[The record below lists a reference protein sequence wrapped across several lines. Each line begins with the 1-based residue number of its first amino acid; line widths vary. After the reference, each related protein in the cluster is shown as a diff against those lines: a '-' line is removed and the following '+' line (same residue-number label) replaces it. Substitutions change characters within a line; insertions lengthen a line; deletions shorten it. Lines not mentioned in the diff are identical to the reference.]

1 MRLGSKTD
9 DEFLIKLNKKNSQI
23 QSIFHEKIEEIAKK
37 HLVDVMMQDG
47 IVKKQE
53 TFDVE
58 KIHQVY
64 NGFANRLQD
73 WTLDGISSTN
83 DEGIRRN
90 FIKLNTNADNCKISL
105 HLSIQYHV
113 ILFYQPNYEVMKKQK
128 ELSDFMDMTK
138 KQEGELTEKSDHV
151 ILEKLRAEGF
161 KDLDTQN
168 LFEIF
173 YNDDKI
179 REKIMNEIELQ
190 TDGDLQ
196 KISQRKENLL
206 KELDDLLLETYQM
219 EPILIDEARLVT
231 GEEGCVCNIDI
242 EMIENGQKGGL
253 FDSNQI
259 SSSTKEKISILIDQ
273 VLEAI
278 TQSS

>member
-1 MRLGSKTD
+1 MRLGNKTD
-9 DEFLIKLNKKNSQI
+9 DEFLIKLNEKNSMI
-23 QSIFHEKIEEIAKK
+23 QNIFHEKIEEIAKK
-37 HLVDVMMQDG
+37 YSVDVMMQDG
-47 IVKKQE
+47 IVKKQD

-64 NGFANRLQD
+64 DEFAKKLQN
-73 WTLDGISSTN
+73 WTLEGISSTN

-90 FIKLNTNADNCKISL
+90 FIKLNTNADNCRISL

-138 KQEGELTEKSDHV
+138 KHEGELTEKSDHL
-151 ILEKLRAEGF
+151 ILEKLKAAGY
-161 KDLDTQN
+161 KDLDPQN

-173 YNDDKI
+173 YSDDKI
-179 REKIMNEIELQ
+179 REKIMSEIELQ

-196 KISQRKENLL
+196 KISQRKESLL

-242 EMIENGQKGGL
+242 ERIENDQKTGM
-253 FDSNQI
+253 FNSDQI
-259 SSSTKEKISILIDQ
+259 SSSTKEKISTLIDE

-278 TQSS
+278 T

>member
-9 DEFLIKLNKKNSQI
+9 NELMIKLNEKNNQI
-23 QSIFHEKIEEIAKK
+23 QTIFHGKIKEIAKK
-37 HLVDVMMQDG
+37 HLVDVMMQNG
-47 IVKKQE
+47 TVKKQE

-64 NGFANRLQD
+64 NEFANKLQD
-73 WTLDGISSTN
+73 WTIDGISSTN

-90 FIKLNTNADNCKISL
+90 FIKLITNADDCKISL

-128 ELSDFMDMTK
+128 ELSDFMDITK

-151 ILEKLRAEGF
+151 ILEKLRAEGY

-179 REKIMNEIELQ
+179 REKIMNEIDLQ

-253 FDSNQI
+253 FDSNQV

-278 TQSS
+278 T

>member
-23 QSIFHEKIEEIAKK
+23 QSIFHEKIKEIAKK
-37 HLVDVMMQDG
+37 HPVDVMMQDG

-90 FIKLNTNADNCKISL
+90 FIKLNTNADNCRISL
-105 HLSIQYHV
+105 HFSIQYHV

-151 ILEKLRAEGF
+151 ILEKLRAEGY

-179 REKIMNEIELQ
+179 REKIMNEIDLQ

-253 FDSNQI
+253 FDSNQV

-278 TQSS
+278 T

>member
-23 QSIFHEKIEEIAKK
+23 QRTFHEKIKEIAKK
-37 HLVDVMMQDG
+37 YPVDVMMQDG
-47 IVKKQE
+47 TVKKQE
-53 TFDVE
+53 TFEVE
-58 KIHQVY
+58 KIHQIY
-64 NGFANRLQD
+64 DQFAKGLQT

-83 DEGIRRN
+83 DKGIRRN
-90 FIKLNTNADNCKISL
+90 FIKLNTNVDDCRISL

-138 KQEGELTEKSDHV
+138 KQEGELTEKSDHL
-151 ILEKLRAEGF
+151 ILEKLEAEGY

-196 KISQRKENLL
+196 KISQRKDSLL
-206 KELDDLLLETYQM
+206 KALDDLLLETYQM

-242 EMIENGQKGGL
+242 EMIENDQKTSQ
-253 FDSNQI
+253 FNSEQV
-259 SSSTKEKISILIDQ
+259 SSSTKEKISTLIDQ
-273 VLEAI
+273 ILEAI
-278 TQSS
+278 T

>member
-23 QSIFHEKIEEIAKK
+23 QSIFHEKIKEIAKK

-90 FIKLNTNADNCKISL
+90 FIKLNTNADNCRISL
-105 HLSIQYHV
+105 HFSIQYHV

-151 ILEKLRAEGF
+151 ILEKLRAEGY

-179 REKIMNEIELQ
+179 REKIMNEIDLQ

-242 EMIENGQKGGL
+242 EMIENDQKSGL
-253 FDSNQI
+253 IDSNQV
-259 SSSTKEKISILIDQ
+259 SSSTKEKISVLIDQ

-278 TQSS
+278 T

>member
-1 MRLGSKTD
+1 MRLGNKTD
-9 DEFLIKLNKKNSQI
+9 DEFLIKLNEKNSMI
-23 QSIFHEKIEEIAKK
+23 QNIFHEKIEEIAKK
-37 HLVDVMMQDG
+37 YSVDVMMQDG
-47 IVKKQE
+47 IVKKQD

-64 NGFANRLQD
+64 DEFAKKLQN
-73 WTLDGISSTN
+73 WTLEGISSTN

-90 FIKLNTNADNCKISL
+90 FIKLNTNADNCRISL

-128 ELSDFMDMTK
+128 ELSDFMDITK
-138 KQEGELTEKSDHV
+138 KHESELTEKSDHL
-151 ILEKLRAEGF
+151 ILEKLKAAGY
-161 KDLDTQN
+161 KDLDPQN

-173 YNDDKI
+173 YSDDKI
-179 REKIMNEIELQ
+179 REKIMSEIELQ

-196 KISQRKENLL
+196 KISQRKESLL

-242 EMIENGQKGGL
+242 ERIENDQKTGL
-253 FDSNQI
+253 FDSEQV
-259 SSSTKEKISILIDQ
+259 SSSTKEKISILIDE

-278 TQSS
+278 T

>member
-9 DEFLIKLNKKNSQI
+9 DEFLIRLNKKNMQI
-23 QSIFHEKIEEIAKK
+23 QSIYHEKIKDITKK
-37 HLVDVMMQDG
+37 YSVDVMLQDG
-47 IVKKQE
+47 IVKKQK
-53 TFDVE
+53 TFDVK
-58 KIHQVY
+58 KIHKIY
-64 NGFANRLQD
+64 SDFADKLQD

-113 ILFYQPNYEVMKKQK
+113 ILFYQPNYEVIKKQK
-128 ELSDFMDMTK
+128 ELSEFMDMTK
-138 KQEGELTEKSDHV
+138 KHESELTEMSDHV
-151 ILEKLRAEGF
+151 ILEKLKAEGYT
-161 KDLDTQN
+161 DLDTQS

-173 YNDDKI
+173 YNNDKI

-196 KISQRKENLL
+196 KISQRKESLL
-206 KELDDLLLETYQM
+206 KALDDLLLETYQM
-219 EPILIDEARLVT
+219 EPVLIDEARLVT

-242 EMIENGQKGGL
+242 EMIENGQKTSL
-253 FDSNQI
+253 FDSKKI
-259 SSSTKEKISILIDQ
+259 SSSTKEKISSLIDQ

-278 TQSS
+278 S

>member
-23 QSIFHEKIEEIAKK
+23 QSIFHGKIKEIAKK
-37 HLVDVMMQDG
+37 HPVDVMMQDG

-151 ILEKLRAEGF
+151 ILEKLRAEGY

-179 REKIMNEIELQ
+179 REKIMNEIDLQ

-253 FDSNQI
+253 FDSNQV

-278 TQSS
+278 T

>member
-1 MRLGSKTD
+1 MRLGNKTD
-9 DEFLIKLNKKNSQI
+9 DVFLTKLNEKNSQI
-23 QSIFHEKIEEIAKK
+23 QSIFHEKIKEIAKK
-37 HLVDVMMQDG
+37 YPVDVMLQDG
-47 IVKKQE
+47 TVKKQE

-58 KIHQVY
+58 KIHKIY
-64 NGFANRLQD
+64 DGFANRLQD
-73 WTLDGISSTN
+73 WVLDGISSTN

-90 FIKLNTNADNCKISL
+90 FIKLNTNADDYKISL

-113 ILFYQPNYEVMKKQK
+113 ILFYQPNYQVMKKQK

-138 KQEGELTEKSDHV
+138 KQESELTKKSDHV
-151 ILEKLRAEGF
+151 ILEKLKAEGY
-161 KDLDTQN
+161 KNLDTQN
-168 LFEIF
+168 LFEVF

-179 REKIMNEIELQ
+179 REKIMSEIKLQ

-242 EMIENGQKGGL
+242 EMIENGQKSGL
-253 FDSNQI
+253 FDPNQV
-259 SSSTKEKISILIDQ
+259 SRSTKEKINALIDQ

-278 TQSS
+278 T

>member
-9 DEFLIKLNKKNSQI
+9 DEFLIRLNKKNNQI
-23 QSIFHEKIEEIAKK
+23 QSVFHEKVKDIAKK
-37 HLVDVMMQDG
+37 YSIDVMMQNG
-47 IVKKQE
+47 TVKKQE

-58 KIHQVY
+58 EIHKIY
-64 NGFANRLQD
+64 TMFADKLQG
-73 WTLDGISSTN
+73 WMSDGISSTN

-90 FIKLNTNADNCKISL
+90 FIKLNTNIDDCKILL

-128 ELSDFMDMTK
+128 ELSEFMDMTK
-138 KQEGELTEKSDHV
+138 KHESELTEKSDHV
-151 ILEKLRAEGF
+151 ILEKLKAEGY
-161 KDLDTQN
+161 KDLDTQS

-173 YNDDKI
+173 YDDDKI

-196 KISQRKENLL
+196 KITQRKESLC
-206 KELDDLLLETYQM
+206 KALDDLLLETYQM
-219 EPILIDEARLVT
+219 EPVLIDEARLVT

-242 EMIENGQKGGL
+242 EMIGNEEKSSL
-253 FDSNQI
+253 FDSKKI
-259 SSSTKEKISILIDQ
+259 SSNTKEKITSLVNQ

-278 TQSS
+278 S

>member
-23 QSIFHEKIEEIAKK
+23 QSIFHEKIKEIAKK
-37 HLVDVMMQDG
+37 HPVDVMMQDG
-47 IVKKQE
+47 VVKKQE

-64 NGFANRLQD
+64 NELANRLQD

-90 FIKLNTNADNCKISL
+90 FIKLNTNADDCRISL

-128 ELSDFMDMTK
+128 ELSDFMDETK
-138 KQEGELTEKSDHV
+138 KHEGELTKKSDHL
-151 ILEKLRAEGF
+151 ILKKLRAEGY
-161 KDLDTQN
+161 KDLDPQN

-173 YNDDKI
+173 YSDDKI
-179 REKIMNEIELQ
+179 REKIMSEIEIQ

-196 KISQRKENLL
+196 KISQRKESLL
-206 KELDDLLLETYQM
+206 RELDDLLLETYQM
-219 EPILIDEARLVT
+219 EPVLIDEARLVT

-242 EMIENGQKGGL
+242 EMIENDQKTGL
-253 FDSNQI
+253 FDSEQV
-259 SSSTKEKISILIDQ
+259 SSSTKEKISTLIDE

-278 TQSS
+278 T

>member
-23 QSIFHEKIEEIAKK
+23 QSIFHEKIKEIAKK

-47 IVKKQE
+47 VVKKQE

-64 NGFANRLQD
+64 NGFANKLQD

-83 DEGIRRN
+83 NEGIRRN

-105 HLSIQYHV
+105 HFSIQYHV

-138 KQEGELTEKSDHV
+138 KQEGKLTEKSDHV
-151 ILEKLRAEGF
+151 ILEKLRAEGY

-219 EPILIDEARLVT
+219 EPVLIDEARLVT

-253 FDSNQI
+253 FDSNQV
-259 SSSTKEKISILIDQ
+259 SSSTKEKISILIEQ

-278 TQSS
+278 T

>member
-23 QSIFHEKIEEIAKK
+23 QSIFHEKIKEIAKK

-64 NGFANRLQD
+64 NGFAKRLQD

-90 FIKLNTNADNCKISL
+90 FIKLNTNADNCRISL

-128 ELSDFMDMTK
+128 ELSDFMDETK
-138 KQEGELTEKSDHV
+138 KHEGELTKKSDHL
-151 ILEKLRAEGF
+151 ILEKLRAEGY
-161 KDLDTQN
+161 KDLDPQN

-173 YNDDKI
+173 YSDDKI
-179 REKIMNEIELQ
+179 REKIMSEIELQ

-196 KISQRKENLL
+196 KISQRKEGLL
-206 KELDDLLLETYQM
+206 KALDDLLLETYQM
-219 EPILIDEARLVT
+219 EPVLIDEARLVT

-242 EMIENGQKGGL
+242 ERIENGQKSGL
-253 FDSNQI
+253 FDSNQV
-259 SSSTKEKISILIDQ
+259 SSSTKEKISALIDQ

-278 TQSS
+278 T

>member
-23 QSIFHEKIEEIAKK
+23 QSIFHEKIKEIAKK
-37 HLVDVMMQDG
+37 HLIDVMMQDG

-105 HLSIQYHV
+105 HFSIQYHV

-151 ILEKLRAEGF
+151 ILEKLRAEGY

-173 YNDDKI
+173 YDDDKI

-206 KELDDLLLETYQM
+206 KELDDLLLEIYQM
-219 EPILIDEARLVT
+219 EPVLIDEARLVT

-242 EMIENGQKGGL
+242 EMIENEHQSGL
-253 FDSNQI
+253 IDSNQV
-259 SSSTKEKISILIDQ
+259 SSTTKEKISILIDQ

-278 TQSS
+278 T

>member
-9 DEFLIKLNKKNSQI
+9 DEFLIKLNEKNNQI
-23 QSIFHEKIEEIAKK
+23 QNIFHGKIEEIAKK
-37 HLVDVMMQDG
+37 YSVDVMMQDG
-47 IVKKQE
+47 IVKKQD

-58 KIHQVY
+58 KIHRIY
-64 NGFANRLQD
+64 DEFAKKLQN
-73 WTLDGISSTN
+73 WTLEGISSTN

-90 FIKLNTNADNCKISL
+90 FIKLNTNADNCRISL

-128 ELSDFMDMTK
+128 ELSDFMDETK
-138 KQEGELTEKSDHV
+138 KHEGELTEKSDHL
-151 ILEKLRAEGF
+151 ILEKLKAAGY
-161 KDLDTQN
+161 KDLDPQN

-173 YNDDKI
+173 YSDDKI
-179 REKIMNEIELQ
+179 REKIMSEIELQ

-196 KISQRKENLL
+196 KISQRKESLL

-242 EMIENGQKGGL
+242 ERIENDQKTGM
-253 FDSNQI
+253 FNSDQI
-259 SSSTKEKISILIDQ
+259 SSSTKEKISILIDE

-278 TQSS
+278 T

>member
-9 DEFLIKLNKKNSQI
+9 DEFLIRLDKKNNQI
-23 QSIFHEKIEEIAKK
+23 QSVFHEKIKDIAKK
-37 HLVDVMMQDG
+37 YSVDVMLQDG

-58 KIHQVY
+58 KINKIY
-64 NGFANRLQD
+64 TDFADKLQD
-73 WTLDGISSTN
+73 WTSDGISSTN

-90 FIKLNTNADNCKISL
+90 FIKLNTNVDDCKISI

-113 ILFYQPNYEVMKKQK
+113 VLFYQPNYEVIKKQK

-138 KQEGELTEKSDHV
+138 KRENELTEKSDHV
-151 ILEKLRAEGF
+151 IFEKLKAEGY
-161 KDLDTQN
+161 KDLDTQS

-179 REKIMNEIELQ
+179 REKIMSEIELQ

-196 KISQRKENLL
+196 KITQRKESLC
-206 KELDDLLLETYQM
+206 KALDDLLLETYQM
-219 EPILIDEARLVT
+219 EPVLIDEARLVT

-242 EMIENGQKGGL
+242 EMIENGQKSSL
-253 FDSNQI
+253 FDSKKI
-259 SSSTKEKISILIDQ
+259 SSSTKEKIASLIDQ

-278 TQSS
+278 S

>member
-1 MRLGSKTD
+1 MRLGIKTD
-9 DEFLIKLNKKNSQI
+9 DEFLIKLNEKNSQI
-23 QSIFHEKIEEIAKK
+23 QKVFHEKIKEIATKYS
-37 HLVDVMMQDG
+37 VDVMMQDG
-47 IVKKQE
+47 TVKKQE

-58 KIHQVY
+58 KIHSIY
-64 NGFANRLQD
+64 NRFADRLQT
-73 WTLDGISSTN
+73 WILEGISSTN

-90 FIKLNTNADNCKISL
+90 FIKLHTNVDDYKISL

-128 ELSDFMDMTK
+128 ELSDFMDITK
-138 KQEGELTEKSDHV
+138 KHENELTQKSDHV
-151 ILEKLRAEGF
+151 ILEKLKAEGY

-206 KELDDLLLETYQM
+206 KELDDLLLETYQID
-219 EPILIDEARLVT
+219 PVLIDEARLVT

-242 EMIENGQKGGL
+242 ERIENNQKTGL
-253 FDSNQI
+253 LDFKQVTST
-259 SSSTKEKISILIDQ
+259 TKEKITTSIQQ

-278 TQSS
+278 T

>member
-9 DEFLIKLNKKNSQI
+9 DEFLIKLNEKNSQI
-23 QSIFHEKIEEIAKK
+23 QSIFHEKIKEIAKK

-105 HLSIQYHV
+105 HFSIQYHV

-151 ILEKLRAEGF
+151 ILEKLRAEGY

-179 REKIMNEIELQ
+179 REKIMNEIDLQ

-242 EMIENGQKGGL
+242 EMIEYGQKCGL
-253 FDSNQI
+253 FNSNQV
-259 SSSTKEKISILIDQ
+259 SSTTKEKLSILIDQ

-278 TQSS
+278 T

>member
-23 QSIFHEKIEEIAKK
+23 QSIFHGKIKEIAKK

-83 DEGIRRN
+83 NEGIRRN
-90 FIKLNTNADNCKISL
+90 FIKLNTSADNCKISL
-105 HLSIQYHV
+105 HFSIQYHV

-138 KQEGELTEKSDHV
+138 KQEGKLTEKSDHV
-151 ILEKLRAEGF
+151 ILEKLRAEGY

-173 YNDDKI
+173 YDDDKI

-196 KISQRKENLL
+196 KISQHKENLL

-253 FDSNQI
+253 FDSNQV

-278 TQSS
+278 T

>member
-23 QSIFHEKIEEIAKK
+23 QSIFHEKIKEIAKK
-37 HLVDVMMQDG
+37 HPVDVMMQDG

-73 WTLDGISSTN
+73 WTSDGISSTN
-83 DEGIRRN
+83 NEGIRRN
-90 FIKLNTNADNCKISL
+90 FIKLNTNADNCRISL
-105 HLSIQYHV
+105 HFSIQYHV

-151 ILEKLRAEGF
+151 ILEKLRAEGY

-173 YNDDKI
+173 YDDDKI
-179 REKIMNEIELQ
+179 REKIMNEIDLQ

-242 EMIENGQKGGL
+242 EMIENDQKSGL
-253 FDSNQI
+253 IDSNQV
-259 SSSTKEKISILIDQ
+259 SSTTKEKISILIDQ

-278 TQSS
+278 T

>member
-23 QSIFHEKIEEIAKK
+23 QSIFHEKIKEIAKK
-37 HLVDVMMQDG
+37 YLVDVMMQDG

-105 HLSIQYHV
+105 HFSIQYHV

-151 ILEKLRAEGF
+151 ILEKLRAEGY

-179 REKIMNEIELQ
+179 REKIMSEIELQ

-253 FDSNQI
+253 FDSNQV

-278 TQSS
+278 T

>member
-1 MRLGSKTD
+1 MRLGNKTD
-9 DEFLIKLNKKNSQI
+9 DEFLIGLNKKNNQI
-23 QSIFHEKIEEIAKK
+23 QNIFHEKVKDIAKK
-37 HLVDVMMQDG
+37 YSIDVMMQNG
-47 IVKKQE
+47 TVKKQE

-58 KIHQVY
+58 KIHKIY
-64 NGFANRLQD
+64 TRFADKLQG
-73 WTLDGISSTN
+73 WMSDGISSTN

-90 FIKLNTNADNCKISL
+90 FIKLNTNIDDCKISL

-128 ELSDFMDMTK
+128 ELSEFMDMTK
-138 KQEGELTEKSDHV
+138 KHESELTEKSDHV
-151 ILEKLRAEGF
+151 ILEKLKAEGY
-161 KDLDTQN
+161 KDLDTQS

-173 YNDDKI
+173 YNNDKI

-196 KISQRKENLL
+196 KITQRKESLC
-206 KELDDLLLETYQM
+206 KALDDLLLETYQM
-219 EPILIDEARLVT
+219 EPVLIDEARLVT

-242 EMIENGQKGGL
+242 EMIENEEKSSL
-253 FDSNQI
+253 FDSKKI
-259 SSSTKEKISILIDQ
+259 SNSTKEKITSLVNQ

-278 TQSS
+278 S

>member
-1 MRLGSKTD
+1 MRLGNKTD
-9 DEFLIKLNKKNSQI
+9 DEFLIGLNEKNNQI
-23 QSIFHEKIEEIAKK
+23 QSVFHGKVKDIAKK
-37 HLVDVMMQDG
+37 YSIDVMMQNG
-47 IVKKQE
+47 TVKKQE
-53 TFDVE
+53 TIDVE
-58 KIHQVY
+58 KIHKIY
-64 NGFANRLQD
+64 TRFADKLQG
-73 WTLDGISSTN
+73 WISDGISSTN

-90 FIKLNTNADNCKISL
+90 FIKLNTNIDDCKISL

-128 ELSDFMDMTK
+128 ELSEFMDMTK
-138 KQEGELTEKSDHV
+138 KHESELTEKSDHV
-151 ILEKLRAEGF
+151 ILEKLKAEGY
-161 KDLDTQN
+161 KDLDTQS

-173 YNDDKI
+173 YNNDKI

-196 KISQRKENLL
+196 KITQRKESLC
-206 KELDDLLLETYQM
+206 KALDDLLLETYQM

-242 EMIENGQKGGL
+242 EMIENDQKSSL
-253 FDSNQI
+253 FDSKKI
-259 SSSTKEKISILIDQ
+259 SNNTKEKITSLVNQ

-278 TQSS
+278 S

>member
-9 DEFLIKLNKKNSQI
+9 DEFLIKLGEKNTQI
-23 QSIFHEKIEEIAKK
+23 QNIFHGKIKEIAKK
-37 HLVDVMMQDG
+37 YPVDVMMQDG
-47 IVKKQE
+47 TVKKQE

-58 KIHQVY
+58 KIHLIY
-64 NGFANRLQD
+64 NEFAKKLQN
-73 WTLDGISSTN
+73 WTLEGISSTN

-90 FIKLNTNADNCKISL
+90 FIKLNTNADDCKISL

-113 ILFYQPNYEVMKKQK
+113 ILFYQPNYDVMKKQK

-138 KQEGELTEKSDHV
+138 KQEGELTEKSDHL
-151 ILEKLRAEGF
+151 ILKKLKAEGY
-161 KDLDTQN
+161 KDLDTQD
-168 LFEIF
+168 LFEVF

-179 REKIMNEIELQ
+179 REKIMSEIELQ

-196 KISQRKENLL
+196 KISQRKESLL

-219 EPILIDEARLVT
+219 EPVLIDEARLVT
-231 GEEGCVCNIDI
+231 GEEGCVCNVDI
-242 EMIENGQKGGL
+242 QRIENDQKTGL
-253 FDSNQI
+253 FNSEQVSSN
-259 SSSTKEKISILIDQ
+259 TKEKISMLIDD

-278 TQSS
+278 T

>member
-23 QSIFHEKIEEIAKK
+23 QSIFHEKIKEIAKK

-64 NGFANRLQD
+64 NEFANKLQD

-83 DEGIRRN
+83 DEGIRRY

-151 ILEKLRAEGF
+151 ILEKLRAEGY

-196 KISQRKENLL
+196 KITQRKESLC
-206 KELDDLLLETYQM
+206 KALDDLLLETYQM
-219 EPILIDEARLVT
+219 EPVLIDEARLVT

-242 EMIENGQKGGL
+242 EMIENDQKSSL
-253 FDSNQI
+253 FDSKKI
-259 SSSTKEKISILIDQ
+259 SNSTKEKITSLVNQ

-278 TQSS
+278 S